1 MEDITMATKRID
13 ADLLA
18 HLKDAADQIMGT
30 RLEQLEADNRAQF
43 VDNQGHRDALAD
55 DLLNDLARLLD
66 RINDVVDLD
75 EDLLAFTTREV

>member
-1 MEDITMATKRID
+1 MATKKID

-18 HLKDAADQIMGT
+18 HLADAANQIMGT
-30 RLEQLEADNRAQF
+30 RLEQLDADNRAQF
-43 VDNQGHRDALAD
+43 VENKGHRDALAD

-75 EDLLAFTTREV
+75 EDLLNLTTREV